1 MINFFKLKLIN
12 ILASLKTYLKN
23 HNGITLLEVVIS
35 MALLMLGT
43 MGLIGIM
50 ATSKKQLYLSLDKE
64 YLSLETQNIFENIS
78 FYEEL
83 KSLEHFN
90 LNECEPLK
98 NQENKIILNRANI
111 CKRLKNNLG
120 TSNSSQSRDITL
132 NATDLNGKKA
142 KIKITNNHDNKTYI
156 YSKMFAVK

>member
-98 NQENKIILNRANI
+98 NQENKIIIPVSFSPLR
-111 CKRLKNNLG
+111 
-120 TSNSSQSRDITL
+120 
-132 NATDLNGKKA
+132 
-142 KIKITNNHDNKTYI
+142 
-156 YSKMFAVK
+156 